1 MARAARFALIAEPL
15 LTLVC
20 IVVTG
25 NHFFV
30 DGVGGIVVFVGGHA
44 IGARVH
50 RVDERRLE
58 VRQG

>member
-1 MARAARFALIAEPL
+1 LIAEPL

-25 NHFFV
+25 NHFWI

-50 RVDERRLE
+50 RFDGRRLE